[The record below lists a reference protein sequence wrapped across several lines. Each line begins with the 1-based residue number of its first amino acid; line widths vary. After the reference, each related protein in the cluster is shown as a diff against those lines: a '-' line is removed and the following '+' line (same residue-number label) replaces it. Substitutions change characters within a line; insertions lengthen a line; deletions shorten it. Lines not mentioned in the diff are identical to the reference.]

1 MMEPKAEET
10 KSQIINTSIELFL
23 KNGFKRVTMDDI
35 AREMGISKK
44 TIYQHFR
51 DKEEIIIT
59 ATQMHVEKECEIMVN
74 LRKNTTNA
82 VEHLFHLSQ
91 SLREIF
97 NNMHAT
103 VLQDLKRYY
112 KKAWVIYQKF
122 EKEVLFKEI
131 ETSLQTGIKEG
142 FFRKEINVKIL
153 STLRLIEI
161 QMSFDNEVFDHNT
174 HSLFDIQHQLL
185 EHFTYGI
192 LSEKGIE
199 LYNSYKKQLT
209 HEK

>member
-1 MMEPKAEET
+1 MEPKVEET
-10 KSQIINTSIELFL
+10 KSQIINTSVQLFL
-23 KNGFKRVTMDDI
+23 KNGIKRVTMDDI

-59 ATQMHVEKECEIMVN
+59 ATQMYMEKECEIMEN
-74 LRKNTTNA
+74 LRKNANNA
-82 VEHLFHLSQ
+82 VEHLFNLSRL
-91 SLREIF
+91 LRETF
-97 NNMHAT
+97 NNMHVA

-112 KKAWVIYQKF
+112 KNAWSIYQKF
-122 EKEVLFKEI
+122 EREVFYKEI
-131 ETSLQTGIKEG
+131 ETSLKTGIKEG
-142 FFRKEINVKIL
+142 FFRKEINIKIL

-161 QMSFDNEVFDHNT
+161 QMSFDNEVFDHNS

-199 LYNSYKKQLT
+199 LYNSYKKQLI